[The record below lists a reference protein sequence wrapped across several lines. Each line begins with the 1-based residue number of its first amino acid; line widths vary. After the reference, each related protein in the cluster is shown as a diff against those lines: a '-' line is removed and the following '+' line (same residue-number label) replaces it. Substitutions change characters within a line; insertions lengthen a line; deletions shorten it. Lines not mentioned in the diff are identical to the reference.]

1 MRIKAPWIFRAKYI
15 HGALRTS
22 CQLEWRAVRPS
33 RLWRSTASHRD
44 AGRGPTAA
52 HILPPAG
59 TGHWRALWQHP
70 RCARPLAA
78 CQCSPHPRAG
88 GCKPRLNAPSQG
100 SLRRRFPGAETAG
113 TRAGRRSKLA
123 VAWPQAQRPP
133 RLAKPRRREHRPREV
148 LPARLTLPPHFEAS
162 AIDTARLLRH
172 CPLDQAVDMR
182 QAGVGSARAA
192 RLDRRWVGIEA
203 DNARTPL
210 QVQRTRKSA
219 KQEG

>member
-1 MRIKAPWIFRAKYI
+1 MAEHCIAQGRGRRPHRRAHPATSRHWPLAGTVAAP
-15 HGALRTS
+15 
-22 CQLEWRAVRPS
+22 QVRP
-33 RLWRSTASHRD
+33 
-44 AGRGPTAA
+44 
-52 HILPPAG
+52 
-59 TGHWRALWQHP
+59 
-70 RCARPLAA
+70 AA
-78 CQCSPHPRAG
+78 CQCSPHPRAR
-88 GCKPRLNAPSQG
+88 GCKPNSKAPSQG
-100 SLRRRFPGAETAG
+100 GLRPRRRFPGAETAG
-113 TRAGRRSKLA
+113 TRAGRRSRSKLA

-148 LPARLTLPPHFEAS
+148 LPARLTLPPYFEAS